1 MKFVILICKSVH
13 VSVSVSE
20 FENTKSLI
28 KKTFKKYMLFV
39 LSKNSGK
46 YSLQKVWVATNSIL
60 FILSANIDAIQ
71 TKCK

>member
-28 KKTFKKYMLFV
+28 KKTIKKYMLFV

-46 YSLQKVWVATNSIL
+46 YSLQKYE
-60 FILSANIDAIQ
+60 
-71 TKCK
+71 